1 MPRAHY
7 REHRAPPRSRG
18 AGRAAS
24 SWRAPLPT
32 PSEETFVDS
41 DSANLDEQGC
51 QSIEHKTVNA
61 MPPRR
66 SRASAA
72 AALAACFVLFSSL
85 ISSSVAEHIEFDV
98 WHRLGSDAS
107 SKWTPAG
114 TLSGEVDT
122 EALVDA
128 AAAALRGGGGR
139 IPPPPKSS
147 SPVLTLYRDE
157 KNAITFEEAK
167 RAADRGQ
174 GYSIKLKRKLAD
186 DRSKKNKKA
195 TTKGSTL
202 FTSAPPHCAAAALSG
217 ALPLKLD
224 GSLPKS
230 SSGGAGIRVTG
241 VSFDF
246 YGGACSKGNYKR
258 GTKQQQQQLQAQQ
271 QQQQQRVPLWLP
283 AAAPPLL
290 PPLVPRASRLL
301 LRRSARPLRGARPWP
316 SCPPRTG
323 ATGEEERPR
332 RRRPESGCFRANS
345 PSRPGT
351 AAAGTRAPPRLL
363 LQLPP
368 RLLEATLRDTI
379 S

>member
-1 MPRAHY
+1 
-7 REHRAPPRSRG
+7 
-18 AGRAAS
+18 
-24 SWRAPLPT
+24 
-32 PSEETFVDS
+32 
-41 DSANLDEQGC
+41 
-51 QSIEHKTVNA
+51 

-290 PPLVPRASRLL
+290 PP
-301 LRRSARPLRGARPWP
+301 
-316 SCPPRTG
+316 PPPP
-323 ATGEEERPR
+323 AAAKKAAAAAALAQAQAEAAR
-332 RRRPESGCFRANS
+332 RRAAGGGGGGDGDGEADGQPAPPPAEDNRTWLQKNWVYALPMFMMVMNGMN
-345 PSRPGT
+345 
-351 AAAGTRAPPRLL
+351 AAAGPP
-363 LQLPP
+363 PP
-368 RLLEATLRDTI
+368 PQQQRRPGAGAGAAAAAGAVAAGAAAASAGNAGGGGGGGVGGVASLD
-379 S
+379 